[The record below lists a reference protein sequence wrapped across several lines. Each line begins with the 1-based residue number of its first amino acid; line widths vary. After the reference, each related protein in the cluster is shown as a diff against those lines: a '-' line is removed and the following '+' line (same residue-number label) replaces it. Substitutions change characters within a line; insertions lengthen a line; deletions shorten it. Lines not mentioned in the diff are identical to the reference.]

1 MDKLKRAKQSALC
14 TGQVLKKNSEEGW
27 LERNIDRGNLEKLKK
42 KKHCHVLKFILENET
57 ILQTKLEEW
66 IYKDNVM

>member
-27 LERNIDRGNLEKLKK
+27 LEKNIDRGNLEKLKK
-42 KKHCHVLKFILENET
+42 KNIAMYSNSFLKMKQFFRLSWRNGFIK
-57 ILQTKLEEW
+57 I
-66 IYKDNVM
+66 M